1 MSIRLN
7 SLLVKIFFIAFV
19 TAISNSAYSEEKKI
33 EFIKN
38 DWSFE
43 GIFGTFDR
51 SSLQRGY
58 QVYQE
63 VCSGCHSIQHLSYR
77 NLSEKGGP
85 EFSLDEAKAIAA
97 QFEVTDGPNDEGEM
111 FTRPRRLSDKFVNP
125 FPNIQAATAANGGAY
140 PPDMSV
146 LVKARKGGADYI
158 YSLLLGY
165 EEVPAGYELDDGV
178 YYNKYIPGNKIMM
191 SKPLSEGAVEYSDGT
206 QSTEAQMAKDVVTFL
221 TWAAEPNL
229 EARHKMG
236 FKVFIFLII
245 LLTLVYFSKQKV
257 WSRLDSKE
265 NLDQKEET
273 FDKVERAV
281 TEYEGEDPKT
291 FK

>member
-1 MSIRLN
+1 MLIRLN

-165 EEVPAGYELDDGV
+165 EEAPAEYELDDGV
-178 YYNKYIPGNKIMM
+178 YYNKYIPGNIIMM
-191 SKPLSEGAVEYSDGT
+191 SKPLSEGAVEYSDGA
-206 QSTEAQMAKDVVTFL
+206 QATEAQMAKDVVTFL

-245 LLTLVYFSKQKV
+245 LLILVYFSKQKV
-257 WSRLDSKE
+257 WSRLDPKE

-281 TEYEGEDPKT
+281 TEYEGEDSKT